1 MIRALAVFVTAFATL
16 AAGTASAATPTD
28 KKIAALQK
36 QTAALQKQVKA
47 LQKTVKD
54 LDGFA
59 DFTYA
64 LGTCQTAITADAL
77 QGTWAVV
84 NQVAGRAIFPAA
96 VNIPDDGACNALRIS
111 RQPTVVPP
119 TISPFSALAV
129 LLTSRVPVEPLVFP

>member
-1 MIRALAVFVTAFATL
+1 MIRAVAAVVAVFATV
-16 AAGTASAATPTD
+16 AAGAASAATPTD
-28 KKIAALQK
+28 KKIASLQK
-36 QTAALQKQVKA
+36 QTATLQKQVKA

-54 LDGFA
+54 LNRFA

-77 QGTWAVV
+77 QGTWAIV

-96 VNIPDDGACNALRIS
+96 ANIPDDGACNALRIS

-119 TISPFSALAV
+119 TISPFSALAQ
-129 LLTSRVPVEPLVFP
+129 LLTSRIPVEPLVLP